1 MCRPVDL
8 YFVGLLLF
16 SIQCFTAFAVALI
29 YCKLFFITNTAMR
42 PEKQLAG
49 RIKVLHGH
57 KKTVAYAH
65 ETCIDSDPLS
75 EGFITRFYYPLIGLG
90 WHLMWQTLHVSVQTE
105 WEWVESES
113 RG

>member
-8 YFVGLLLF
+8 YYVGLLLF
-16 SIQCFTAFAVALI
+16 SIHCFTASAVALI

-65 ETCIDSDPLS
+65 ETCIDADSLS
-75 EGFITRFYYPLIGLG
+75 EGFYNPLLLPSNRFGMALNVADPPRECANRVGVG
-90 WHLMWQTLHVSVQTE
+90 RE
-105 WEWVESES
+105 
-113 RG
+113 